1 MGIYCK
7 SFLIFNSIW
16 QHAQA
21 MHTLEML
28 TAKMLNR
35 MHTVTVQV
43 TVTVTVASCFVCL

>member
-21 MHTLEML
+21 MHTLGML

-35 MHTVTVQV
+35 MHTVTV